1 MKLLIYMSL
10 LSLIVLSCQSTK
22 YMPVESTRAEY
33 KTREVLQ
40 QDSIVLK
47 DSIYIY
53 AKNDTIYKTKIR
65 YQFRYLTINKSDTIM
80 KSDSILV
87 PYPIEKK
94 LTKWQSIKIE
104 IGGWSLGGILI
115 MIIAIG
121 SKYIIKRNFY

>member
-47 DSIYIY
+47 DSIYVY

>member
-1 MKLLIYMSL
+1 
-10 LSLIVLSCQSTK
+10 
-22 YMPVESTRAEY
+22 MPVESTRAEY

-80 KSDSILV
+80 KSDSILI